1 MCTQGPDHVEALVFQ
16 GTRRRGRPIKT
27 FTEAILKKMLNS
39 QVIVNMF
46 SNRTKWKNNQN

>member
-27 FTEAILKKMLNS
+27 FTEAISQIEPSGKK
-39 QVIVNMF
+39 I
-46 SNRTKWKNNQN
+46 KIKNQN